1 MQCIFLHIVLLCN
14 LFGMC
19 FEEYILQYVINPRV
33 SRGAEGVSSATLIK
47 PLGYTLCSYVK
58 ELFMKNKSS
67 VELLQ

>member
-1 MQCIFLHIVLLCN
+1 
-14 LFGMC
+14 MC
-19 FEEYILQYVINPRV
+19 FEEYIIQYVINPRV
-33 SRGAEGVSSATLIK
+33 SRGAEGVSSAPLIK